1 MPYHV
6 FGMRSGAVARMS
18 LSTSFASARSAGA
31 IFAIASRTAVSPSV
45 FSLSSRARAFIA
57 AFSSAV
63 KPFSAAF
70 VAVFR
75 SAIASHLHPL
85 EDCVDARE
93 AALCAL
99 LDAVFHRRVAL
110 LSGLETHRQ
119 RQLRLLAQL
128 F

>member
-6 FGMRSGAVARMS
+6 FGVSSGAVAVTS

-45 FSLSSRARAFIA
+45 FSLSSRARALIA

-75 SAIASHLHPL
+75 SAIASHLQPL
-85 EDCVDARE
+85 EDCVDPRE
-93 AALCAL
+93 AALCTFF
-99 LDAVFHRRVAL
+99 DAVLHRGVAL
-110 LSGLETHRQ
+110 LGGRETHRL
-119 RQLRLLAQL
+119 RQLR
-128 F
+128 